1 MFGPTF
7 VPPKI
12 ELKPGEIKLNTGM
25 PEFIQIA
32 DAIETHREF
41 NRNKKDQDVAKP
53 KIISKIPAKRVAEA
67 ADADLFEIKPVDPY
81 TDADL
86 RWTNPLAR
94 CNREKIGKKDVPIA
108 NKVENFDQYDMIYIG
123 FPVWYYAEPNI
134 IDTFVKSYDFSG
146 KKVALFA
153 TSGGSDIA
161 KAPGKMQ
168 PLMKGEIV
176 GARLFRADESFPV
189 IKTWTNSL

>member
-1 MFGPTF
+1 M
-7 VPPKI
+7 KS
-12 ELKPGEIKLNTGM
+12 L
-25 PEFIQIA
+25 
-32 DAIETHREF
+32 
-41 NRNKKDQDVAKP
+41 VAYF
-53 KIISKIPAKRVAEA
+53 SASGYTASLAKRVAEA

-94 CNREKIGKKDVPIA
+94 CNKEKIGRKDVPIA

-153 TSGGSDIA
+153 TSGGSGIGKTAEKLSPSLKNAASLDA
-161 KAPGKMQ
+161 K
-168 PLMKGEIV
+168 IV
-176 GARLFRADESFPV
+176 HNQMEL
-189 IKTWTNSL
+189 

>member
-1 MFGPTF
+1 M
-7 VPPKI
+7 KS
-12 ELKPGEIKLNTGM
+12 L
-25 PEFIQIA
+25 
-32 DAIETHREF
+32 
-41 NRNKKDQDVAKP
+41 VAYF
-53 KIISKIPAKRVAEA
+53 SASGYTASLAKRVAEA

-108 NKVENFDQYDMIYIG
+108 NKVEDFDQYDMIYIG
-123 FPVWYYAEPNI
+123 FPVWYYA
-134 IDTFVKSYDFSG
+134 FVKSYDFSG